1 MQIIL
6 LNDILTIFGL
16 SVAVLYICHRLRVP
30 PIVGFL
36 ITGILAGPYGLGLV
50 KARSVIEILAEV
62 GVVLLLFTIGLEFSL
77 ANLWRLGKPLL
88 IASCSQIF
96 LTFLAVLIISKIF
109 GQSIEKAI
117 FAGFL
122 ISLSSTAI
130 VVKILQ
136 DRGEVESLQ
145 GHTILGILIF
155 QDLITVPMMLLM
167 PVLAGEGTDLG
178 KALLIFLLEG
188 LGMALLV
195 FVGAKWLVPWI
206 FFRVAETKIR
216 ELFALSVIVICLAVA
231 WITHLVGLSLALGAF
246 LAGLIISESEYGH
259 QALGSII
266 PFRDVFTS
274 FFFVSIGMLLNLNF
288 IWQNPGGL
296 GIMAMAV
303 LILKALL
310 ACLAVIFMGLP
321 LRIAII
327 VGLGLSQIGEFSF
340 ILAKAGNKYGL
351 LTDMGYQM
359 FLAISILTMM
369 LTPFII
375 NLAPKAADLI
385 LKLPISRKLK
395 RGSYTV
401 KGTPRIHEKDHLVIV
416 GFGVNGRNI
425 ARAARAAGIPYVIV
439 EINPQVVREE
449 RAKGEPIFFG
459 DATHEEIL
467 KHARLKEARI
477 IVVVINDPVATRRIT
492 ELSRRLN
499 PKIHIIVRT
508 RYLREMEPLYKLG
521 ANEVIPEEFETS
533 IEIFARVLAKYLMP
547 KDEIERFIGEAR
559 AEGYEMLR
567 SLSKEAA
574 TCRNLTHCLPDIEIG
589 SLRVSKNSPFLG
601 KTLAQ
606 TEMRKK
612 YEVTLLAIRRDHK
625 LIYNPDPDTE
635 FKENDL
641 LLLVGPPEKITEIA
655 SLFPSGENLPPEGR
669 RSV

>member
-1 MQIIL
+1 MQFIL
-6 LNDILTIFGL
+6 LNDILTIFGI
-16 SVAVLYICHRLRVP
+16 SITVLYICHRLRVP
-30 PIVGFL
+30 SIVGFL
-36 ITGILAGPYGLGLV
+36 ITGILAGPYGMGLV
-50 KARSVIEILAEV
+50 KAISVIEILAEV

-88 IASCSQIF
+88 LASCLQFF
-96 LTFLAVLIISKIF
+96 LTFGAILIVTKIL
-109 GQSIEKAI
+109 GLPIEKAI

-136 DRGEVESLQ
+136 DRGEVESIQ

-167 PVLAGEGTDLG
+167 PVLAGEGNEVV
-178 KALLIFLLEG
+178 KALVIFLLEG

-206 FFRVAETKIR
+206 FFRIAATKIR
-216 ELFALSVIVICLAVA
+216 ELFALSVIVICLSVA

-259 QALGSII
+259 QALGNII

-274 FFFVSIGMLLNLNF
+274 FFFVSIGMLLDLNF
-288 IWQNPGGL
+288 IWQNPWGL
-296 GIMAMAV
+296 GFIAAGI
-303 LILKALL
+303 LILKAML
-310 ACLAVIFMGLP
+310 ACLAVVFMGLP

-340 ILAKAGNKYGL
+340 ILAKAGNIYGL
-351 LTDMGYQM
+351 MGDIGYQM

-375 NLAPKAADLI
+375 YLAPKAADLI
-385 LKLPISRKLK
+385 LKLPFSRRLK
-395 RGSYTV
+395 RGTYTV
-401 KGTPRIHEKDHLVIV
+401 KGTAKIHEKDHLIIV
-416 GFGVNGRNI
+416 GFGINGRNI
-425 ARAARAAGIPYVIV
+425 ARAARTAGIPYVV
-439 EINPQVVREE
+439 LEINPQVVREE
-449 RAKGEPIFFG
+449 REKGEPIFFG
-459 DATHEEIL
+459 DATHENIL
-467 KHARLKEARI
+467 QHARIKEARI
-477 IVVVINDPVATRRIT
+477 VVVVINDPVAARRIT

-499 PKIHIIVRT
+499 PKIHVIVRT
-508 RYLREMEPLYKLG
+508 RYLREMEPLYQLG

-533 IEIFARVLAKYLMP
+533 IEIFARVLAKYLLP
-547 KDEIERFIGEAR
+547 KDEIEKFINEVR

-574 TCRNLTHCLPDIEIG
+574 TCRELAHCLPDLEIG
-589 SLRVSKNSPFLG
+589 SLRVSRNSPLLG

-612 YEVTLLAIRRDHK
+612 YEVTLLAIRRDHR
-625 LIYNPDPDTE
+625 LIYNPDPDIE
-635 FKENDL
+635 LKENDL
-641 LLLVGPPEKITEIA
+641 LLLIGPPEKITEIA
-655 SLFPSGENLPPEGR
+655 SLFP
-669 RSV
+669 V

>member
-16 SVAVLYICHRLRVP
+16 SVAVMYVCHRLRVP

-36 ITGILAGPYGLGLV
+36 LTGVLAGPYGLGLV
-50 KARSVIEILAEV
+50 KAISVIEILAEV

-77 ANLWRLGKPLL
+77 ANLWRLGRPLIL
-88 IASCSQIF
+88 ASCLQIS
-96 LTFLAVLIISKIF
+96 LTFSAILIIAKII
-109 GQSIEKAI
+109 GLPLEKAI

-136 DRGEVESLQ
+136 ERGEVESIQ

-155 QDLITVPMMLLM
+155 QDLITVPMMLLI
-167 PVLAGEGTDLG
+167 PVLAGKSNEVA
-178 KALLIFLLEG
+178 KALLIFILEG

-206 FFRVAETKIR
+206 FFRIAETKIR

-231 WITHLVGLSLALGAF
+231 WATHLVGLSLALGAF

-259 QALGSII
+259 QALGNII

-274 FFFVSIGMLLNLNF
+274 FFFVSIGMLLDLNF
-288 IWQNPGGL
+288 IWQNPWGL
-296 GIMAMAV
+296 GIMSTGV

-310 ACLAVIFMGLP
+310 ACIAVVFMGLP

-327 VGLGLSQIGEFSF
+327 VGMGLSQIGEFSF
-340 ILAKAGNKYGL
+340 ILAKTGNRYDL
-351 LTDMGYQM
+351 LDDIGYQM
-359 FLAISILTMM
+359 FLAISILTMI
-369 LTPFII
+369 LTPFVI
-375 NLAPKAADLI
+375 NLAPRAADMI
-385 LKLPISRKLK
+385 IRLPFSRRLK
-395 RGSYTV
+395 RGSYVV
-401 KGTPRIHEKDHLVIV
+401 KGTLKIHEKDHLIIV
-416 GFGVNGRNI
+416 GFGINGRNI
-425 ARAARAAGIPYVIV
+425 ARVARAAGIPYVII

-449 RAKGEPIFFG
+449 REKGEPIFFG
-459 DATHEEIL
+459 DATHEAVL
-467 KHARLKEARI
+467 QHARLKEARI
-477 IVVVINDPVATRRIT
+477 IVVVINDPAATRRIT

-499 PKIHIIVRT
+499 SKIHIIVRT
-508 RYLREMEPLYKLG
+508 RYLREMEPLYQLG

-533 IEIFARVLAKYLMP
+533 IEIFARVLAKYLLP
-547 KDEIERFIGEAR
+547 KDEIEKFIGEAR

-574 TCRNLTHCLPDIEIG
+574 TCRSLSHCLPDIEIG
-589 SLRVSKNSPFLG
+589 TLRVSRNSLFLG

-606 TEMRKK
+606 TELRKK

-641 LLLVGPPEKITEIA
+641 LLLVGRPEKIIKIA
-655 SLFPSGENLPPEGR
+655 SLFR
-669 RSV
+669 V

>member
-6 LNDILTIFGL
+6 LKDILTIFGL

-30 PIVGFL
+30 SIVGFL

-50 KARSVIEILAEV
+50 KAISVIEILAEV
-62 GVVLLLFTIGLEFSL
+62 GVVLLLFTIGLEFSI

-88 IASCSQIF
+88 LASCLQLF
-96 LTFLAVLIISKIF
+96 LTFLAVLIITKGL
-109 GQSIEKAI
+109 GQPIEKAI

-136 DRGEVESLQ
+136 DRGEVENIQ

-167 PVLAGEGTDLG
+167 PVLAGEGNDLG

-206 FFRVAETKIR
+206 FFRIAETKIR

-259 QALGSII
+259 QALGNII

-274 FFFVSIGMLLNLNF
+274 FFFVSIGMLLDLNF
-288 IWQNPGGL
+288 IWQNPWGL
-296 GIMAMAV
+296 GIMSTGV
-303 LILKALL
+303 LILKAFL
-310 ACLAVIFMGLP
+310 ACIAVVFMGLP

-327 VGLGLSQIGEFSF
+327 VGMGLSQIGEFSF
-340 ILAKAGNKYGL
+340 ILAKAGNRYGL
-351 LTDMGYQM
+351 LDDIGYQM
-359 FLAISILTMM
+359 FLAVSIITMI
-369 LTPFII
+369 LTPFVI
-375 NLAPKAADLI
+375 NLAPRAADI
-385 LKLPISRKLK
+385 VAKLPFSRRLK
-395 RGSYTV
+395 RGSYEV
-401 KGTPRIHEKDHLVIV
+401 KGTPRIHEKDHLIIV
-416 GFGVNGRNI
+416 GFGMNGRNV
-425 ARAARAAGIPYVIV
+425 ARAARAAGIPYVII

-449 RAKGEPIFFG
+449 REKGEPIFFG
-459 DATHEEIL
+459 DATHEAVL
-467 KHARLKEARI
+467 QHARLKDARI
-477 IVVVINDPVATRRIT
+477 IVLVINDPAATRRIT
-492 ELSRRLN
+492 ELARRLN
-499 PKIHIIVRT
+499 SKIHIIVRT
-508 RYLREMEPLYKLG
+508 RYLREMEPLYQLG

-533 IEIFARVLAKYLMP
+533 IEIFARVLAKYLLP
-547 KDEIERFIGEAR
+547 KDEIEKFISEAR

-589 SLRVSKNSPFLG
+589 ALRVSRNSPFLG
-601 KTLAQ
+601 KSLAQ

-655 SLFPSGENLPPEGR
+655 SLFP
-669 RSV
+669 V